1 MIWRPKFLWLLF
13 LPVLLMAVM
22 AQSVMAAS
30 TNSDPLPSIKILD
43 PEEGA
48 VLSGKVTIGV
58 SVDGGKG
65 QMGAIYF
72 DMVGLTHQMIKQD
85 SFYTTVVV
93 DTTEYYDGEHLIN
106 VHVHPHSG
114 NEFHVGKLKVV
125 TSNDNPA
132 PNGDVEIPQ
141 LKIIKKK
148 MLTDAN
154 LLNIRVQ
161 LDDDSPIEGAQV
173 LAHINR
179 AIGRASSGKNL
190 DMEDS
195 DPKQKHFQG
204 VYRVHLLPFQSD
216 KPKKTTIRFF
226 ITDAVGRANL
236 VSTNVLIPA
245 RTLKQ
250 QNVDV
255 PSGKIMNIDSFQEF
269 IPEKVHVKLEN
280 AHMASDVLLWL
291 GDKRIKKVSLE
302 GTETEVHIPVNVKM
316 VKEFFKTKIGEP
328 SRATAVWIEFRPKV
342 SAFPQLSE
350 LAVKAPSDL
359 PKNIS
364 VPVLGHTH
372 INPVDI
378 HNPIRPVRTIFNV
391 RPYIQYVQDD
401 KWKWLGGDI
410 VRPARGE
417 WAKVSFTVPSEVTS
431 PIKKFGINFNGKPFK
446 SNLEGSIYID
456 QLKVGAEHLGSFEEG
471 EAISLM
477 KNRGGI
483 TSIMASTA
491 ESFKGDKSLELGF
504 SGKHSKGSLIF
515 KKVSELLPGDE
526 VSFYIYAPGVSSNH
540 MRLVHKH

>member
-1 MIWRPKFLWLLF
+1 
-13 LPVLLMAVM
+13 
-22 AQSVMAAS
+22 MAAS
-30 TNSDPLPSIKILD
+30 TNSDLLPSIKILD
-43 PEEGA
+43 PGKGA

-114 NEFHVGKLKVV
+114 NEFHIGKLKVV

-132 PNGDVEIPQ
+132 PNGDLKIPQ

-179 AIGRASSGKNL
+179 AIGRASSGKKL

-236 VSTNVLIPA
+236 VSTKVVIPA

-280 AHMASDVLLWL
+280 V
-291 GDKRIKKVSLE
+291 
-302 GTETEVHIPVNVKM
+302 
-316 VKEFFKTKIGEP
+316 
-328 SRATAVWIEFRPKV
+328 
-342 SAFPQLSE
+342 
-350 LAVKAPSDL
+350 
-359 PKNIS
+359 
-364 VPVLGHTH
+364 
-372 INPVDI
+372 
-378 HNPIRPVRTIFNV
+378 
-391 RPYIQYVQDD
+391 Y
-401 KWKWLGGDI
+401 
-410 VRPARGE
+410 
-417 WAKVSFTVPSEVTS
+417 
-431 PIKKFGINFNGKPFK
+431 
-446 SNLEGSIYID
+446 
-456 QLKVGAEHLGSFEEG
+456 
-471 EAISLM
+471 
-477 KNRGGI
+477 
-483 TSIMASTA
+483 
-491 ESFKGDKSLELGF
+491 
-504 SGKHSKGSLIF
+504 
-515 KKVSELLPGDE
+515 
-526 VSFYIYAPGVSSNH
+526 
-540 MRLVHKH
+540 